1 MDSRAANL
9 NIRFSFS
16 PNLLGYCGR
25 ETAQEKYRNC
35 LRYGRCEGI
44 TEELTHFIVLYPYLQ
59 TIARITGLSPFS
71 YEVAECYWLGSALLN
86 QVKNEHYSILLEEFA
101 KQGVPQWLIEELR
114 GNPPKRFIPTHLF
127 QVLHIGVGKASGSV
141 PFSLESIN
149 NCFPR
154 PGKIMSIEGNKI
166 TLEGSS
172 IRIQNDSYELHTT
185 IFSANYS
192 SPFSPHLS
200 VGDITTVHWGVA
212 SVKLTQKEYTRY
224 LYWSDTVLRLIQPKS
239 YEK

>member
-101 KQGVPQWLIEELR
+101 KQGVPQWLIEELWEK
-114 GNPPKRFIPTHLF
+114 PPNRFIPTHLF

-141 PFSLESIN
+141 PFSLASIN
-149 NCFPR
+149 NCMIR
-154 PGKIMSIEGNKI
+154 WGKVKTVDKGEAEVEI
-166 TLEGSS
+166 SS
-172 IRIQNDSYELHTT
+172 LQDSSHSHEIVQTT
-185 IFSANYS
+185 ISAHIH
-192 SPFSPHLS
+192 PDFSPKIKA
-200 VGDITTVHWGVA
+200 GDLVTVHWGVINA
-212 SVKLTQKEYTRY
+212 KLTLAQFRNISFWT
-224 LYWSDTVLRLIQPKS
+224 DQVLTALS
-239 YEK
+239 